1 MLRKAFLDKG
11 KLAHFA
17 AAQFVT
23 QAQRAVAQ
31 RGQFLA
37 AISGGGTPAPLYDL
51 LAHEPYKQQVP
62 WSQTH
67 IFWGDERC
75 VLPDQPGSNY
85 KQAKEALLD
94 LVPLSDKKIYRIHGE
109 LDPQDAAQEY
119 ADQLLVF
126 ASGGYRWPQFDLVLL
141 GMGADG
147 HTASLFPGSS
157 PESNKPTMA
166 VTAQYQGRPANR
178 VTLTSGVFNHAE
190 LILFLV
196 TGAEKKKALSTVLE
210 GKYDPVH
217 WPAQRIQPSNGEVM
231 WLVDSEAAYWDGDQD
246 GVVV

>member
-141 GMGADG
+141 GMGL
-147 HTASLFPGSS
+147 T
-157 PESNKPTMA
+157 
-166 VTAQYQGRPANR
+166 VTRLLSFRVLHQRAINR
-178 VTLTSGVFNHAE
+178 RWRLQHNIKGGQR
-190 LILFLV
+190 
-196 TGAEKKKALSTVLE
+196 TGL
-210 GKYDPVH
+210 H
-217 WPAQRIQPSNGEVM
+217 
-231 WLVDSEAAYWDGDQD
+231 
-246 GVVV
+246 

>member
-1 MLRKAFLDKG
+1 
-11 KLAHFA
+11 
-17 AAQFVT
+17 
-23 QAQRAVAQ
+23 
-31 RGQFLA
+31 
-37 AISGGGTPAPLYDL
+37 
-51 LAHEPYKQQVP
+51 
-62 WSQTH
+62 
-67 IFWGDERC
+67 
-75 VLPDQPGSNY
+75 
-85 KQAKEALLD
+85 
-94 LVPLSDKKIYRIHGE
+94 
-109 LDPQDAAQEY
+109 
-119 ADQLLVF
+119 
-126 ASGGYRWPQFDLVLL
+126 
-141 GMGADG
+141 
-147 HTASLFPGSS
+147 
-157 PESNKPTMA
+157 MA